1 MLQSNLSSTNFV
13 EIKAPPIYMNKG
25 FNIITFF
32 VPEGC
37 VSPLDATG
45 GKSSDPRCLSL
56 AFQEI
61 KLVRDILIVD
71 EESMSASLGDGW
83 HGLEDWSGTPSRWME
98 NDAILMIDSE
108 ENRTAELSFR
118 ARSYNRPRTLE
129 LYDSE
134 DNLIGEAA
142 ISENF
147 REIKMPIELEVG
159 ANSIRLHTP
168 EGCDRPSEVSEG
180 KSKDG
185 RCLSLAFQEVKIT

>member
-1 MLQSNLSSTNFV
+1 
-13 EIKAPPIYMNKG
+13 
-25 FNIITFF
+25 
-32 VPEGC
+32 
-37 VSPLDATG
+37 
-45 GKSSDPRCLSL
+45 
-56 AFQEI
+56 
-61 KLVRDILIVD
+61 LVRDILIVD

-83 HGLEDWSGTPSRWME
+83 HYLEDWSGAPSRWME